1 VKGALSVK
9 KFFQVVCAV
18 KECASLCY
26 TGAMCFYLFFL
37 FVFRQEGATLPM
49 LFSLLMVCLAAG
61 TMQVVAFSNLVF
73 KKLTYGWRMVVFAIP
88 FFAVLTAF
96 AVGFNWF
103 PAESVG
109 AWVTFVVIFIVIFLF
124 ITLGIE
130 LYYRLSG
137 RKYDDRL
144 DWYRR
149 NRDKE

>member
-1 VKGALSVK
+1 MK
-9 KFFQVVCAV
+9 KFFQVVGAI

-37 FVFRQEGATLPM
+37 FVFRQEGAALPM
-49 LFSLLMVCLAAG
+49 LFSLLVVCVAAG
-61 TMQVVAFSNLVF
+61 TLQVVAFSDLLF
-73 KKLTYGWRMVVFAIP
+73 KKLAYGWRMVVFAIP

-96 AVGFNWF
+96 AVGFGWF
-103 PAESVG
+103 PTESVG
-109 AWVTFVVIFIVIFLF
+109 AWATFVVIFIVIFLF
-124 ITLGIE
+124 ITFGIE

-149 NRDKE
+149 DRDKE